1 LNKVLKNVL
10 TECKGL
16 LYTLEY
22 KKRKKCR
29 DSEGISLVNSVK
41 ARKSYTALIDE
52 EVLPYIHEGDVEAT
66 EYILKK
72 YEGIVYK
79 KASGYF
85 LMGSDRDDVVQEGR
99 IGLYKAIADYDA
111 TKKSSFKSFAEL
123 CITRQI
129 ITSIKS
135 ATRLKHSPL
144 NSYISI
150 YKPVHE
156 EEETRTLLDTLRHDG
171 IADPLEKLLNE
182 EKFNNLKTIV
192 MKALTRLEWRVLYYY
207 MHGYSYEEI
216 ALKLN
221 RQEKSIDN
229 ALQRVR
235 RKVDKLV
242 ENGMFAEI

>member
-1 LNKVLKNVL
+1 
-10 TECKGL
+10 
-16 LYTLEY
+16 
-22 KKRKKCR
+22 
-29 DSEGISLVNSVK
+29 
-41 ARKSYTALIDE
+41 TA
-52 EVLPYIHEGDVEAT
+52 

-129 ITSIKS
+129 ITSVKS

-144 NSYISI
+144 NSYVSI

-156 EEETRTLLDTLRHDG
+156 EEETRPLLEVLQSDVTV
-171 IADPLEKLLNE
+171 DPLERLLRE
-182 EKFNNLKTIV
+182 EKFNDLQAII
-192 MKALTRLEWRVLYYY
+192 MKALTRLEWDVLYHY
-207 MHGYSYEEI
+207 MHGFSYDEI
-216 ALKLN
+216 ATKLN
-221 RQEKSIDN
+221 RTEKSIDN
-229 ALQRVR
+229 ALQRLR
-235 RKVDKLV
+235 RKMDELI
-242 ENGMFAEI
+242 EREMFVGI